1 MDLKEWII
9 RYLKNKDIFYKKI
22 VEIKEGN
29 PLIVIYKDKEQRIFI
44 QDEVNFTEVAEVLK
58 KSNNDDKLYIFIV
71 CPNKK
76 SNLDALLEHWSRITD
91 FKHFQMFFVNT
102 DSLTEPKW
110 QINPHIHNKISEPE
124 ALKPGLESLFG
135 TVQEVE

>member
-71 CPNKK
+71 CL
-76 SNLDALLEHWSRITD
+76 SNFRARAVFRMPID
-91 FKHFQMFFVNT
+91 
-102 DSLTEPKW
+102 
-110 QINPHIHNKISEPE
+110 
-124 ALKPGLESLFG
+124 
-135 TVQEVE
+135 